1 MRKWFLLTCCIGM
14 LIPSM
19 TVAAQTEDTSK
30 KSARSSSQSKT
41 EAVHPYK
48 YKSNITNQFTHWSL
62 AFEGGISLF
71 DGDFAQKNILPA
83 SGIRPSGA
91 LSLTYDFTPVWG
103 LSLQYAYNP
112 YGVKA
117 KEANDWILQG
127 QMHLAELFL
136 NFDLVDAWFP
146 KRKTDIFSAYLLAG
160 AGVGFYDAEY
170 FGELEGD
177 KYAKSKATTAPVV
190 SLGLAAEFNVSQSIG
205 LGLKGLYHIA
215 TTDVLD
221 TKIEGSN
228 NDIMESVS
236 LYLRWKI
243 GANKKNHPRNY
254 ADDNALRNLIDLQS
268 NKGGAARKAQKDTV
282 VVYHRDTIVAQGAGQ
297 WKTQEVEAAVKQQLQ
312 AHHLLSAAQS
322 YYVYFSTNSET
333 LSASSLQTIQQVADR
348 LAAEPELCLEIVGY
362 CDNTGSAKYNELLG
376 KKRAERVVRELTRVY
391 KVDAGRLVTISGGQ
405 IDNVKSAYGPNRRVE
420 LRLRSQE
427 EIQKLRKDPQ
437 PKVAPKAASKAEAK
451 APVKAQPAPKATP
464 KAEPAKPAAQPAAK
478 PAPKAEPAKPAA
490 QPAAKPAPKAEPA
503 KPAAQ
508 PAAKPAPKAEPAKPA
523 AQPAAKPAP
532 KAEPAKPAA
541 QPAAKPAPK
550 AEPAKPAA
558 QPATKPA
565 PKAEPAQPAAQP
577 AAKAT
582 PASDTSREVLATVR
596 ANQYTT
602 FARLARQ
609 YYNNVYCWPY
619 IYAANRHVTINDV
632 PDKIIQGATIKVP
645 KLTPKEIREC
655 TERRCLEMVQ
665 TIQSQP
671 K

>member
-48 YKSNITNQFTHWSL
+48 YKNNITNQFTHWSL
-62 AFEGGISLF
+62 AIEGGIGLF
-71 DGDFAQKNILPA
+71 DGDFEQKNILPA
-83 SGIRPSGA
+83 SGIRPSGG
-91 LSLTYDFTPVWG
+91 LSLTYDFTPTWG

-127 QMHLAELFL
+127 QMHLAQLFL

-146 KRKTDIFSAYLLAG
+146 NRKTDIFSAYLLAG
-160 AGVGFYDAEY
+160 AGVGFYAADYDGALD
-170 FGELEGD
+170 GSTNTVSNASD
-177 KYAKSKATTAPVV
+177 KNYYTTAPVI

-205 LGLKGLYHIA
+205 LGLKGLYHIS

-228 NDIMESVS
+228 NDILESVS

-243 GANKKNHPRNY
+243 GANKKNHTRNY
-254 ADDNALRNLIDLQS
+254 ANDAALRNLIDLQS

-282 VVYHRDTIVAQGAGQ
+282 VVYHKDTIVAQGAGQ

-322 YYVYFSTNSET
+322 YYVYFSTNSES

-348 LAAEPELCLEIVGY
+348 LAAEPELCLEVVGY

-391 KVDAGRLVTISGGQ
+391 KVDAGRLVTISGGK

-427 EIQKLRKDPQ
+427 EIQGLRKAPQ
-437 PKVAPKAASKAEAK
+437 A
-451 APVKAQPAPKATP
+451 KATP
-464 KAEPAKPAAQPAAK
+464 KATTKAPVKAQPAAK
-478 PAPKAEPAKPAA
+478 PAPKATPAPAPKAEPAKEAAKPAAKPAPAPKAEPAKEAAKPAAQPAPAPKAEPAKEAAKPASKPAPAPKAEPAKEVAKPAAKPAPAPAPKAEPAKEAAKPAA
-490 QPAAKPAPKAEPA
+490 QPAAK
-503 KPAAQ
+503 AA
-508 PAAKPAPKAEPAKPA
+508 
-523 AQPAAKPAP
+523 
-532 KAEPAKPAA
+532 
-541 QPAAKPAPK
+541 
-550 AEPAKPAA
+550 
-558 QPATKPA
+558 
-565 PKAEPAQPAAQP
+565 
-577 AAKAT
+577 

-609 YYNNVYCWPY
+609 YYNNVHCWPY
-619 IYAANRHVTINDV
+619 IYAANRNVVINDE

-655 TERRCLEMVQ
+655 SERRCLEMLQ
-665 TIQSQP
+665 EIKAQP